1 MDLKHNRSVK
11 LSDGHSMPRLG
22 FGTIVPRDVSELQGT
37 WRLSVN
43 CFAVLVSRYKPYML
57 QCG

>member
-37 WRLSVN
+37 ERLSVN

-57 QCG
+57 